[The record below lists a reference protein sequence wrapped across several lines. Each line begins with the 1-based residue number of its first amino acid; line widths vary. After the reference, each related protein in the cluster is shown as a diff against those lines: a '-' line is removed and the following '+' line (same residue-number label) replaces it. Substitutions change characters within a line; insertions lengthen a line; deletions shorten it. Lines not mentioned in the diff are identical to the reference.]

1 MPKISVRPA
10 CPEDVALIHSLI
22 CELADYE
29 KLRHTVA
36 ATEDDLLTALFGPKP
51 CCEAL
56 VGSVDGADLG
66 FALYFQNYSTFVG
79 RPGLY
84 LEDLYVRPA
93 ARGRGLG
100 KALLQ
105 RLAAIAVERRCGR
118 VEWTALDWNEP
129 AIKFYEGLGA
139 RQMSEWR
146 LFRLSG
152 EELQMFG
159 SAT

>member
-1 MPKISVRPA
+1 MPELTVRPA
-10 CPEDVALIHSLI
+10 VPDDVALLHSLI

-29 KLRHTVA
+29 RLRHTVA
-36 ATEDDLLTALFGPKP
+36 ATEDDLRVALFGPKP
-51 CCEAL
+51 CCESII
-56 VGSVDGADLG
+56 GSVDGEALG

-93 ARGRGLG
+93 ARGVGLG

-105 RLAAIAVERRCGR
+105 RIAAIAVERRCGR
-118 VEWTALDWNEP
+118 VEWTALEWNEP
-129 AIKFYEGLGA
+129 AIRFYEKLGA
-139 RQMSEWR
+139 MQMTDWR

-152 EELQMFG
+152 EELSRFG
-159 SAT
+159 AS